1 MPTNNPCFN
10 FKVKSIRLSKIQT
23 KILLEKKTLKKLN
36 FQNNFLKVTGITKN
50 VTSVHHYKIRFQRD
64 IGS

>member
-23 KILLEKKTLKKLN
+23 KILLEKKKLEKTKLTKQLSKSNRHHQKCNIGASLQNTLSKR
-36 FQNNFLKVTGITKN
+36 
-50 VTSVHHYKIRFQRD
+50 HW
-64 IGS
+64 